1 MSQLPQASDWP
12 SAANG
17 AVAIPIEPVIKAFE
31 LLGSVKTIDAIRD
44 EVQPLVSTSTKIVDA
59 YPCTPLQEGLMALSM
74 KHKQQFVPQTIYKLP
89 AMVNFEKFRD
99 AWQTTADSNAIL
111 RTRIVQTSTFGLIQ
125 VVLDKQPITWILGD
139 NLQEYLARDKQAPT
153 GFGSVLFRYGFV
165 DERSSGNMYF
175 VWSVHHAVMDGWSTR
190 LLLNQVDQIY
200 QQAKRSQLAEFNQ
213 FIFYLTKL
221 DPNVAETFWRE
232 QLADFAAVQFP
243 SLLSAT
249 YIPRA
254 NSSFVRHIQISQK
267 LASAATNSTVIQA
280 SWALLLGRITTTN
293 DVVFGQVLAGR
304 NVPVPNIKS
313 INGPTFT
320 TVPMRVVIDM
330 RLSARDFLAVV
341 RKQKS
346 GTKPHQ
352 HAGLQSI
359 RRLGINGSTACKFQ
373 NLLVIQPTVD
383 EYQESLFN
391 SRSDSIDR
399 TTKLNVYGL
408 MLICN
413 LTDDGF
419 MAMVNFDS
427 NMISEQ
433 QVDQAL
439 KNLEHIIEQ
448 LASKIDQPLSDIDH
462 FDFPRKSDAPA
473 QNPEPKVIQS
483 CLHEVIEKCSYQCP
497 TAPAVC
503 SWNGNL
509 THEQLNVLSMKL
521 AVHLRSLAIGPEV
534 RVALLFEKSLW
545 TLVAMMA
552 VMKSGGVFV
561 PLDPTHPKE
570 RVAGII
576 QNVGAQ
582 LLLCSEKYYEAF
594 SDILAEKLI
603 VSAESLANLT
613 VSNSPVQSTVTPRNA
628 IYIMYT
634 SGSTGKPKGCVI
646 EHAAC
651 CVTLQQL
658 TKVFGI
664 NSKSRVLQFSSYTF
678 DGCILEM
685 LATLTVGGC
694 VCIPS
699 DEDRLNNLA
708 ATINNMN
715 INFLFLT
722 PVVSRLITPQ
732 SVPNL
737 ETLVL
742 GGEKLAQQDFDRW
755 VGRLRLFQA
764 YGPTECC
771 VMCVVNEITDR
782 STKGSH
788 IGVSVVGTSLVVD
801 DANNLV
807 SPGTVGELL
816 IGGPNLA
823 RGYFNDH
830 EKTAAAFVESST
842 WPSHSNR
849 DCTRFYKTGD
859 LVKIE
864 LDGTIDYVGRKDAQ
878 VKLRGQRIEMG
889 EIEHHVRQN
898 LDGVLDVAVELIHPT
913 ENIQNPL
920 LAAFV
925 SLEDCLG
932 PFDDSKITSEFIAN
946 HSSLHTRTAELS
958 NRLSA
963 VLPLY
968 MLPSIF
974 IPMRKL
980 PLTTSGKTDRRKLQ
994 RIVSDLTLK
1003 ELAGFY
1009 GQSQGKIAPMTTNEN
1024 MILQLVLKVLNVPQD
1039 MIGINDNFLHLGGDS
1054 ILAMKLVAAARSEG
1068 LLLTVADIFE
1078 NPRLSDLASIVTAI
1092 DRRAHCDATGVGPFA
1107 LIRQSVHIESITQDA
1122 IAQCG
1127 LSAESIED
1135 MYPCTPFQEGVMAL
1149 STRRPGAYMAQ
1160 HVFELSTGLNLNLT
1174 DFYAAW
1180 EAVVKQN
1187 PILRTRIVQTGS
1199 AGLMQLVAKDEISW
1213 LFRNDLDG
1221 YLRQDREIPMDFGT
1235 PLCRYAIIMPMSAQ
1249 RDKSFFVWTTHHAIY
1264 DGYSLQLTLK
1274 AVNQAYQEL
1283 KSAEPRNKNPINH
1296 LIPFNIFIKCLMSLD
1311 VSKAER
1317 FWSMQFCDGQPSTYP
1332 FIQPRYLSRLTESSK
1347 SKIQYVRKPNSDITS
1362 STIVRAAWAILIG
1375 KYANSNDVVFGA
1387 VLSGRTDSSTHLDRV
1402 MGPTVTTVPIRVLI
1416 DPMQSVAD
1424 FLRFV
1429 QKQNLDMAPFAHL
1442 GISNIRRV
1450 NVTMKSVCD
1459 FQNLLVIQPTE
1470 DLDKGESV
1478 LGCRQR
1484 NLMDTRYFDTYP
1496 LTLECQLNLDELI
1509 VTSIFD
1515 AAILDRRQIERMI
1528 FQFQH
1533 ILQQLCLEQDN
1544 SQIQDI
1550 ETISPQDVQ
1559 ELWRWNGSVPQILE
1573 SCVHHLIE
1581 KVMLEDP
1588 SAPAICSHDG
1598 NLTYSDLSSLSSR
1611 LANYLIEQ
1619 GVEVESKVPILFEK
1633 SKWAVVAMLGIIKA
1647 GGAFVPLD
1655 PSHPE
1660 QRLRSICHQVDAK
1673 VLVSSTN
1680 NAHLCPVLLPNGI
1693 SVIMDS
1699 SEVVQL
1705 MKNDK
1710 ALSVDVRPSN
1720 ALYLI
1725 FTSGTTG
1732 SPKGTVLEH
1741 GAYCSSARD
1750 HAKALFINRSSRF
1763 LQFASY
1769 SFDTGIED
1777 ILTTLLVGGCI
1788 CIPSE
1793 DERRCDVVGAMKRMN
1808 VTLAD
1813 LTPSFVSHIAPR
1825 DVKSLKT
1832 LIMGGEPLTQKII
1845 NTWANRLRL
1854 INAYGTT
1861 ECCVTN
1867 LVNSEVTL
1875 ETAPMNIGKA
1885 VGCVTW
1891 IVDEMNHDRL
1901 APIGT
1906 IGELLIEGPALA
1918 RGYLNDEV
1926 KTSAAF
1932 VESPA
1937 WAHKSNDSCR
1947 PRRLYKTGDLVQY
1960 NADGTVNYLGRK
1972 DSRVKI
1978 RGQRVELEE
1987 IEHHLN
1993 SHPQVATAIAMIPQS
2008 GLYRDCLTAVVHFGS
2023 ITDPLT
2029 HRNIKIVER
2038 SRMEAQGIHWSD
2050 ISNYLSGRIPSYMV
2064 PLTWIAIETMPML
2077 ASGKL
2082 DRPRLT
2088 LWLANLSEEEIKLG
2102 GWKDNGPLPLSDD
2115 ESIAIEISN
2124 MIADCISGGHQS
2136 IRANVAGNNVRLSD
2150 CGMDSIRITS
2160 LAAFIKKSYGV
2171 VLGIQQL
2178 MGNGTTIRDIS
2189 KQILEAKAG
2198 SDNKLIPPI
2207 NFMDEFASLSAQL
2220 NAAVRSDQAQLETI
2234 FMTGATGY
2242 FGTQLL
2248 RQLLLRPNVQKI
2260 IVHVRAHSLEHGRQ
2274 RIISTATTAKWWC
2287 DEYLLKLEIWVG
2299 DLGQPRIGLSLQQW
2313 KDLSKVDIIIHNG
2326 ASVHWNLDYHAL
2338 KAVNVISTLELL
2350 MLAGGSCAQTK
2361 FVYVSGGRHFGDEAD
2376 DSTIAAK
2383 LAPLEGYSQ
2392 SKFVAE
2398 LLVKHFAQQRT
2409 KTGQHVS
2416 IIKPGLIIGTTNE
2429 GIANIDDFIWRL
2441 AAGAVSIK
2449 SYPEPDA
2456 GDWLYVSS
2464 AERIARVLIDSLLK
2478 PPNEGLSIIN
2488 NISDGVAMY
2497 EFWNILNAKFNHD
2510 LRPIPFR
2517 EWVEMLRE
2525 DVETQKDAHPVW
2537 PVFHVL
2543 EREGKIGSKQPS
2555 EEIPAKDSEAVKIA
2569 IGKNI
2574 DFLIEIGF
2582 LTSSDEKCTA
2592 GNSKGGKYEMAFKRR
2607 GLIDTYV

>member
-1 MSQLPQASDWP
+1 MSQAPQASDLP
-12 SAANG
+12 LTMNPAFT
-17 AVAIPIEPVIKAFE
+17 IPTEPVIKAFE
-31 LLGSVKTIDAIRD
+31 LLGSGKTVDAIRA
-44 EVQPLVSTSTKIVDA
+44 EVQRLLSTPTRIVDA

-74 KHKQQFVPQTIYKLP
+74 KHKEQFVPQTIYPLP
-89 AMVNFEKFRD
+89 AIVNFEKFQE

-125 VVLDKQPITWILGD
+125 VVLDKQPINWIRGD
-139 NLQEYLARDKQAPT
+139 NLQEYLTRDKQVRIS
-153 GFGSVLFRYGFV
+153 FGSVLFRYGIV
-165 DERSSGNMYF
+165 NDTSSGNNYF
-175 VWSVHHAVMDGWSTR
+175 VWSVHHAVMDAWSTR

-200 QQAKRSQLAEFNQ
+200 QQAKMSQLVEFNQ
-213 FIFYLTKL
+213 FISYLTKL
-221 DPNVAETFWRE
+221 DPNPAETFWRE
-232 QLADFAAVQFP
+232 QLAHLAAVQFP
-243 SLLSAT
+243 SLPSAN

-254 NSSFVRHIQISQK
+254 NSSFGRHIQIPKK
-267 LASAATNSTVIQA
+267 LASDATNSTVIQA
-280 SWALLLGRITTTN
+280 SWALLLGRITNTN

-304 NVPVPNIKS
+304 NVPVLNIKN

-330 RLSARDFLAVV
+330 RLSAKDFMTVI
-341 RKQKS
+341 RNQKS
-346 GTKPHQ
+346 AIKPHQ

-373 NLLVIQPTVD
+373 NLLVIQTGA
-383 EYQESLFN
+383 EGYQESLFN
-391 SRSDSIDR
+391 LRSDSIDR

-408 MLICN
+408 MLVCN

-427 NMISEQ
+427 KMISEQ

-448 LASKIDQPLSDIDH
+448 LASKTYQPLSDLDH
-462 FDFPRKSDAPA
+462 FDVPIKSDAPA
-473 QNPEPKVIQS
+473 HNPESNVIHS
-483 CLHEVIEKCSYQCP
+483 CLHELIEQRSHQSP
-497 TAPAVC
+497 NASAAC
-503 SWNGNL
+503 SWDGNL
-509 THEQLNVLSMKL
+509 TYEQLNNLSMNL
-521 AVHLRSLAIGPEV
+521 AFHLRTLAIGPEV

-570 RVAGII
+570 RVVGII
-576 QNVGAQ
+576 QDVGAQ
-582 LLLCSEKYYEAF
+582 LLLCSEKYHDTF
-594 SDILAEKLI
+594 SGVSAKKLI
-603 VSAESLANLT
+603 VSAASLAKFT
-613 VSNSPVQSTVTPRNA
+613 ISNGPLNNAATPRNA

-651 CVTLQQL
+651 CLTLSKL
-658 TKVFGI
+658 TKVFDI
-664 NSKSRVLQFSSYTF
+664 NSNSRVLQFSSYTF

-708 ATINNMN
+708 ATINNLN

-722 PVVSRLITPQ
+722 PGVSRLITPQ

-737 ETLVL
+737 QTLVL

-830 EKTAAAFVESST
+830 EKTAAAFVESSA
-842 WPSHSNR
+842 WSSRSNS

-878 VKLRGQRIEMG
+878 VKLRGQRIELG

-898 LDGVLDVAVELIHPT
+898 LDGVLDVAVELVHPT
-913 ENIQNPL
+913 ENVQNPF

-925 SLEDCLG
+925 SLEDCSG
-932 PFDDSKITSEFIAN
+932 SFDGSKITSEFIAN
-946 HSSLHTRTAELS
+946 HSSLHTQIAELS
-958 NRLSA
+958 DRLSA
-963 VLPLY
+963 VLPQY
-968 MLPSIF
+968 MLPSTF

-980 PLTTSGKTDRRKLQ
+980 PLTTSGKIDRRKLQ
-994 RIVSDLTLK
+994 RIISDLTLK
-1003 ELAGFY
+1003 ELAAFY
-1009 GQSQGKIAPMTTNEN
+1009 GQVQGRRAPMTTNEN
-1024 MILQLVLKVLNVPQD
+1024 MMLQLVLKVLNVPQD
-1039 MIGINDNFLHLGGDS
+1039 MIGINDNFLQLGGDS

-1078 NPRLSDLASIVTAI
+1078 NPRLSDLASIVTGI
-1092 DRRAHCDATGVGPFA
+1092 DPKAEANGVEPFA
-1107 LIRQSVHIESITQDA
+1107 LIGQSIHIESISQDA

-1127 LSAESIED
+1127 LAAGSIED

-1160 HVFELSTGLNLNLT
+1160 HIFELSTGLNLNLT

-1180 EAVVKQN
+1180 EAVAKLN
-1187 PILRTRIVQTGS
+1187 PILRTRIIQTESG
-1199 AGLMQLVAKDEISW
+1199 GLMQLVAKDEISW
-1213 LFRNDLDG
+1213 LFRSDLDG
-1221 YLRQDREIPMDFGT
+1221 YLRQDRETPMEFGT
-1235 PLCRYAIIMPMSAQ
+1235 RLCRYAIIMPTTTQ
-1249 RDKSFFVWTTHHAIY
+1249 RNKCFFVWTMHHAIY

-1283 KSAEPRNKNPINH
+1283 KAARPLNESLRNQF
-1296 LIPFNIFIKCLMSLD
+1296 IPFNTFIKSLMSLD
-1311 VSKAER
+1311 ISKAER
-1317 FWSMQFCDGQPSTYP
+1317 FWSMQFRDGQPATYP
-1332 FIQPRYLSRLTESSK
+1332 FIHPPYLSRLTESSK
-1347 SKIQYVRKPNSDITS
+1347 SKIQYVRKFNSEITL
-1362 STIVRAAWAILIG
+1362 STIIRAAWAILIG

-1387 VLSGRTDSSTHLDRV
+1387 VLSGRTDSSIHLDRV
-1402 MGPTVTTVPIRVLI
+1402 MGPTITTVPIRVFI
-1416 DPMQSVAD
+1416 DPMHSVAD
-1424 FLRFV
+1424 FLRLV

-1442 GISNIRRV
+1442 GISNIRRI
-1450 NVTMKSVCD
+1450 NVRMKSACD

-1470 DLDKGESV
+1470 DLDMGESV

-1484 NLMDTRYFDTYP
+1484 NLMDSRTFDTYP
-1496 LTLECQLNLDELI
+1496 LTLECQLKLDELT

-1515 AAILDRRQIERMI
+1515 EAILDRRQMERMI

-1533 ILQQLCLEQDN
+1533 ILQQLCLEQDDR
-1544 SQIQDI
+1544 QIQDI

-1559 ELWRWNGSVPQILE
+1559 DLWRWNSSVPQILE

-1581 KVMLEDP
+1581 RVMLEDP

-1598 NLTYSDLSSLSSR
+1598 NLTYSDLSNLSSR
-1611 LANYLIEQ
+1611 LANHLIKQ

-1633 SKWAVVAMLGIIKA
+1633 SKWAVVAMLGVIKA

-1655 PSHPE
+1655 PSHPK
-1660 QRLRSICHQVDAK
+1660 QRLRSICHQVGAK
-1673 VLVSSTN
+1673 VLVSSTH
-1680 NAHLCPVLLPNGI
+1680 NAHLCPVLLPNGT

-1699 SEVVQL
+1699 SEVVQR
-1705 MKNDK
+1705 MNNDK
-1710 ALSVDVRPSN
+1710 APAVDVRPSN

-1732 SPKGTVLEH
+1732 SPKGAVLEH
-1741 GAYCSSARD
+1741 RAYCSSARD
-1750 HAKALFINRSSRF
+1750 HAKALSISRSSRF

-1769 SFDTGIED
+1769 SFDTSVED

-1793 DERRCDVVGAMKRMN
+1793 DERRCDVIGAIKRMN

-1813 LTPSFVSHIAPR
+1813 LTPSLVSHVAPE

-1867 LVNSEVTL
+1867 LVNSEITS
-1875 ETAPMNIGKA
+1875 ETDPMNIGSA
-1885 VGCVTW
+1885 VGCVIW
-1891 IVDEMNHDRL
+1891 IVDETNHNRL

-1906 IGELLIEGPALA
+1906 IGELLIEGPTLA
-1918 RGYLNDEV
+1918 RGYLNDES

-1932 VESPA
+1932 IESPA
-1937 WAHKSNDSCR
+1937 WARKNGDSCR
-1947 PRRLYKTGDLVQY
+1947 PQRLYKTGDLIRY
-1960 NADGTVNYLGRK
+1960 NADRTVNYLGRK
-1972 DSRVKI
+1972 DSRVKV

-1987 IEHHLN
+1987 IEHHLI
-1993 SHPQVATAIAMIPQS
+1993 SYPQIATAMVMIPPS
-2008 GLYRDCLTAVVHFGS
+2008 GLHRDCLTAVVHFGS
-2023 ITDPLT
+2023 IIDPLT
-2029 HRNIKIVER
+2029 HRDIKIVER
-2038 SRMEAQGIHWSD
+2038 SRMETQGIYWSD
-2050 ISNYLSGRIPSYMV
+2050 ISHYLSERIPSYMV
-2064 PLTWIAIETMPML
+2064 PLTWIAIETMPMHT
-2077 ASGKL
+2077 SGKV
-2082 DRPRLT
+2082 DRLRLSS
-2088 LWLANLSEEEIKLG
+2088 WLADLSEEEAKLG
-2102 GWKDNGPLPLSDD
+2102 GWKDNGPLPLADD
-2115 ESIAIEISN
+2115 ESIAIEISK
-2124 MIADCISGGHQS
+2124 MIANCISGGHQGL
-2136 IRANVAGNNVRLSD
+2136 RAGVAGYNVRLAD

-2160 LAAFIKKSYGV
+2160 LAAFIKRSYGV

-2178 MGNGTTIRDIS
+2178 MGNATTVRDIS

-2198 SDNKLIPPI
+2198 TNNRLIPPLDL
-2207 NFMDEFASLSAQL
+2207 MHEFATLSAQL

-2234 FMTGATGY
+2234 FVTGATGY

-2248 RQLLLRPNVQKI
+2248 RQLLLRPHVQKI

-2274 RIISTATTAKWWC
+2274 RIISSAKNAKWWC
-2287 DEYLLKLEIWVG
+2287 DDFLLKLEIWVG
-2299 DLGQPRIGLSLQQW
+2299 DLAQPRIGLSLQQW
-2313 KDLSKVDIIIHNG
+2313 KDLNKVDTIIHNG

-2350 MLAGGSCAQTK
+2350 MLVSGSCPRTK
-2361 FVYVSGGRHFGDEAD
+2361 FVYVSGGRHFGDETD

-2398 LLVKHFAQQRT
+2398 LLVKHFAQERI
-2409 KTGQHVS
+2409 KTGQQVS
-2416 IIKPGLIIGTTNE
+2416 IIKPGLIIGTRNE

-2449 SYPEPDA
+2449 SYPEQDP
-2456 GDWLYVSS
+2456 GDWLCVSC
-2464 AERIARVLIDSLLK
+2464 AERVARGVIDSLLE
-2478 PPNEGLSIIN
+2478 PPNEDRSIIN
-2488 NISDGVAMY
+2488 DIPDGVAMS
-2497 EFWNILNAKFNHD
+2497 EFWNILNAKFNHS

-2517 EWVEMLRE
+2517 EWMEILRK
-2525 DVETQKDAHPVW
+2525 DVETKKDAHPVW

-2555 EEIPAKDSEAVKIA
+2555 EEIPAKDSEAVKVA
-2569 IGKNI
+2569 IGKNV

-2582 LTSSDEKCTA
+2582 LASSDGKSTA
-2592 GNSKGGKYEMAFKRR
+2592 SNRDHSKYDMAFKRR
-2607 GLIDTYV
+2607 GLIDVCV